1 MKSENKLFLYF
12 ILLSVVFIL
21 FTTKYFN
28 FEENLIY
35 GGSDGRYY
43 ISISK
48 SFPNFGN
55 NIEYIKGERFLI
67 PYIIGFLSKF
77 TNVES
82 FKFYQLFSIIFSII
96 FVYFFFKI
104 FSELKIDI
112 NLKIVSTSLIVFNP
126 YLIRYF
132 LALPTTILDLIFIIS
147 SLIIILGLLKKN
159 FLFVCVG
166 FFISIAV
173 RQNGLFFLISF
184 LLVRLIFKKN
194 SFFTINRLIYLTTIF
209 LITYI
214 MTTYYAINSAGFEL
228 ENMKNTYYQTLFG
241 IFIQDYNFEEF
252 IQFIIFPF
260 ISFGSLIVFLYF
272 KKFYKINFNYRNEI
286 IIILSSVSILII
298 GIGIASGPFITGK
311 NLVRLTNL
319 CYPMIIILI
328 CMIIEIKKNII
339 INKFQIVVLSI
350 FFVLWSLHPTYS
362 KIEVFN
368 NLKFL
373 FSNPLIGPKSN

>member
-147 SLIIILGLLKKN
+147 SLIII
-159 FLFVCVG
+159 F
-166 FFISIAV
+166 
-173 RQNGLFFLISF
+173 
-184 LLVRLIFKKN
+184 
-194 SFFTINRLIYLTTIF
+194 
-209 LITYI
+209 
-214 MTTYYAINSAGFEL
+214 
-228 ENMKNTYYQTLFG
+228 
-241 IFIQDYNFEEF
+241 
-252 IQFIIFPF
+252 
-260 ISFGSLIVFLYF
+260 
-272 KKFYKINFNYRNEI
+272 
-286 IIILSSVSILII
+286 
-298 GIGIASGPFITGK
+298 
-311 NLVRLTNL
+311 
-319 CYPMIIILI
+319 
-328 CMIIEIKKNII
+328 
-339 INKFQIVVLSI
+339 
-350 FFVLWSLHPTYS
+350 
-362 KIEVFN
+362 
-368 NLKFL
+368 
-373 FSNPLIGPKSN
+373 

>member
-1 MKSENKLFLYF
+1 M
-12 ILLSVVFIL
+12 V
-21 FTTKYFN
+21 
-28 FEENLIY
+28 
-35 GGSDGRYY
+35 
-43 ISISK
+43 
-48 SFPNFGN
+48 
-55 NIEYIKGERFLI
+55 
-67 PYIIGFLSKF
+67 FLSKF

-184 LLVRLIFKKN
+184 LLGRLIFKKN

-214 MTTYYAINSAGFEL
+214 MTTYYAINSL
-228 ENMKNTYYQTLFG
+228 
-241 IFIQDYNFEEF
+241 
-252 IQFIIFPF
+252 
-260 ISFGSLIVFLYF
+260 V
-272 KKFYKINFNYRNEI
+272 
-286 IIILSSVSILII
+286 SS
-298 GIGIASGPFITGK
+298 
-311 NLVRLTNL
+311 
-319 CYPMIIILI
+319 
-328 CMIIEIKKNII
+328 
-339 INKFQIVVLSI
+339 
-350 FFVLWSLHPTYS
+350 
-362 KIEVFN
+362 
-368 NLKFL
+368 
-373 FSNPLIGPKSN
+373 